1 MATETRLGYAGVK
14 PAQAHIHLRPLD
26 SVILAL
32 EASPCA
38 WCQGL
43 LRLIKQHL
51 EEGVPA
57 YGLEVLN

>member
-1 MATETRLGYAGVK
+1 MA
-14 PAQAHIHLRPLD
+14 AQQSNTPTAHDARQSAHLRPLD

>member
-1 MATETRLGYAGVK
+1 MAVLECTVST
-14 PAQAHIHLRPLD
+14 AHDARQSAHLRPLD
-26 SVILAL
+26 SVICSL
-32 EASPCA
+32 EESSCA

>member
-1 MATETRLGYAGVK
+1 MKTI
-14 PAQAHIHLRPLD
+14 QALPTAHDARQSAHLRPLD
-26 SVILAL
+26 SVIQAL

>member
-1 MATETRLGYAGVK
+1 MA
-14 PAQAHIHLRPLD
+14 AQQPTTTTAHDARQSAHLRPLD
-26 SVILAL
+26 SVIRAL
-32 EASPCA
+32 EESPCA